1 MPNVN
6 LSTSETEMKGDLYI
20 FIATPKSN
28 YQEIFKSILVNSQ
41 DPKKSCFLIPG
52 DEKFYGLSY
61 SNWELIDSEFSFQSK
76 EFPDFQEYFL
86 LFSNKLNLADQIEAT
101 LDLFRRNKGLELIRI
116 ITLLDSN
123 LLVQTINGL
132 KEWIDSC
139 AHFSDAL
146 CFTNRNNENSSAI
159 KELTERYK
167 SMCYPMETFI
177 LSSKKDTQINQIL
190 KPVSLRVTHIF
201 DNPELLEPEDTPEND
216 YYLECLSNGIRK
228 NVIPICDFT

>member
-6 LSTSETEMKGDLYI
+6 LSTSEKEMKGDLYI

-28 YQEIFKSILVNSQ
+28 YLEIFKSILVNSQ

-101 LDLFRRNKGLELIRI
+101 LALLRKHTGLELIRI

-132 KEWIDSC
+132 KEWLDSC

-146 CFTNRNNENSSAI
+146 CFTNRSNENSSAI
-159 KELTERYK
+159 KELTERYI

-177 LSSKKDTQINQIL
+177 LSGKKDTQINQAL

-216 YYLECLSNGIRK
+216 HYLEYQSTGIRK

>member
-6 LSTSETEMKGDLYI
+6 LSTSETEMKGELYI

-28 YQEIFKSILVNSQ
+28 YLEIFKSILVNSQ

-52 DEKFYGLSY
+52 DEKFNGLSY
-61 SNWELIDSEFSFQSK
+61 SNWELIDSEILFQSK
-76 EFPDFQEYFL
+76 EFPDFLEYFL

-101 LDLFRRNKGLELIRI
+101 LVLLRKHTDLELIRV

-123 LLVQTINGL
+123 LLIQTINGL
-132 KEWIDSC
+132 KEWLDSC

-146 CFTNRNNENSSAI
+146 CFTNRSNENSSFI
-159 KELTERYK
+159 KELIGRYK

-177 LSSKKDTQINQIL
+177 LSGKKTPIINQIL

-201 DNPELLEPEDTPEND
+201 DNPDLLEPEDTPEND
-216 YYLECLSNGIRK
+216 HYLEYQSTGIRK
-228 NVIPICDFT
+228 NAIPICDFT